1 MLFRSLSESRKGELV
16 ATVCEGLTDTQAEK
30 LKALAENVEY
40 TNDDQF
46 IEKISTL
53 KENYFPTAVKTD
65 EVLDRVESADP
76 SMISESTLEGPMAKY
91 VKALGKS
98 LPK

>member
-1 MLFRSLSESRKGELV
+1 MCLVEGIDFESEELYR
-16 ATVCEGLTDTQAEK
+16 EK
-30 LKALAENVEY
+30 LTVVR
-40 TNDDQF
+40 
-46 IEKISTL
+46 
-53 KENYFPTAVKTD
+53 ENYFPTAVRTD

-76 SMISESTLEGPMAKY
+76 QALTEATLEGPMGRY

>member
-1 MLFRSLSESRKGELV
+1 MLFRSKGELV
-16 ATVCEGLTDTQAEK
+16 ATVCEGLTDTQSEK

-46 IEKISTL
+46 IEKVSTL
-53 KENYFPTAVKTD
+53 RENYFPTAVKAD
-65 EVLDRVESADP
+65 AVLDLVESADP
-76 SMISESTLEGPMAKY
+76 SVISESNLNGPMAKY

-98 LPK
+98 LPR